1 MPRATLVVLLWWLS
15 DLVVLA
21 GRYRDIPFEL
31 WDFRGSALLK
41 IMPSSFPLVAGLE
54 WSVTGLP
61 RKKAPGGAGGSI
73 GLAAA
78 GGMEG
83 LDRKLI
89 DPTVM
94 HASANTSS
102 PTRFNNR
109 GAPENTTVF
118 TREHMVV
125 TTPEGHILH
134 FTVDG
139 SVVR

>member
-1 MPRATLVVLLWWLS
+1 MSLVIVSKIFIPTAVDTCEWN
-15 DLVVLA
+15 
-21 GRYRDIPFEL
+21 RYRDVPFEL

-61 RKKAPGGAGGSI
+61 RKKASV
-73 GLAAA
+73 AAA
-78 GGMEG
+78 VPLGASEG

-89 DPTVM
+89 DPTGM
-94 HASANTSS
+94 TANTSVS
-102 PTRFNNR
+102 PTRYNNR

-118 TREHMVV
+118 AREHMVV